1 MNLRKCLYNT
11 KCSPVHGF
19 WVEDF
24 LWMFGMKNV
33 NTPDAMDEEN
43 IIINQ
48 IQLKYNYYYYYKSI
62 DRKSSR
68 NNYPLN

>member
-11 KCSPVHGF
+11 KCSPVHDF

-48 IQLKYNYYYYYKSI
+48 I
-62 DRKSSR
+62 
-68 NNYPLN
+68 